1 VRVVPSDL
9 DHVRQYF
16 AFAHWPTG
24 TSARPPEIGMFVM
37 VPIVDNQ
44 APVCKRQATERL
56 DGAREASIE

>member
-1 VRVVPSDL
+1 MFRLQGKPVVEEFTPRD
-9 DHVRQYF
+9 
-16 AFAHWPTG
+16 TG
-24 TSARPPEIGMFVM
+24 TSARPPESGMFVM